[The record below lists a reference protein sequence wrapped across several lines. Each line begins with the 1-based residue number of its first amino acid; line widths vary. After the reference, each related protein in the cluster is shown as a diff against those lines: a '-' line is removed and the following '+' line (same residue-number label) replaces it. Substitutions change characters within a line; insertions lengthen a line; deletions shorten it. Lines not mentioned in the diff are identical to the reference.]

1 MAKPQQQVLLDLNNP
16 MFQKQL
22 FALDRDEVVLV
33 FAAFEKLTK
42 LDWAA
47 FQKHTGF
54 KWEDA
59 GHKTRAPNGS
69 SIKSLRV
76 TQKVRALA
84 YREGDFLRFLSLHF
98 DHDGAY
104 R

>member
-1 MAKPQQQVLLDLNNP
+1 MTKAPRQVLLDLNNP
-16 MFQKQL
+16 GFQKQL
-22 FALDRDEVVLV
+22 FALDRDEVMLV
-33 FAAFEKLTK
+33 FAALEKLTR
-42 LDWAA
+42 LDWHTL
-47 FQKHTGF
+47 QKHTGF

-59 GHKTRAPNGS
+59 GHKAAAPNDS
-69 SIKSLRV
+69 TIKSLRV

-84 YREGDFLRFLSLHF
+84 YREGDFVRFLSLHF

>member
-16 MFQKQL
+16 TFQKQL
-22 FALDRDEVVLV
+22 FALDRDEVALV
-33 FAAFEKLTK
+33 IAAFGKLSK
-42 LDWAA
+42 LDWPTLM
-47 FQKHTGF
+47 KHTGF
-54 KWEDA
+54 NWEDA
-59 GHKTRAPNGS
+59 GHTTKAPNGS

-76 TQKVRALA
+76 PQKVRALA
-84 YREGDFLRFLSLHF
+84 YREGDFIRFLSLHF